1 MASPLIL
8 VVDDDR
14 ATATFLVTVL
24 EDVGYGVLAATG
36 EATLRLARERTP
48 ALVLL
53 DRRMPGLDGREMA
66 RRLRADPTTVTIPLV
81 LMTAH
86 AHDQEELAATV
97 DDWLAKPFHL
107 TTLFA
112 TLACWAPVG

>member
-8 VVDDDR
+8 VVDDDG

-24 EDVGYGVLAATG
+24 EDAGYAVLAATG
-36 EATLRLARERTP
+36 EAALRLAQERTP

-53 DRRMPGLDGREMA
+53 DRRMPGLDGPEMA
-66 RRLRADPTTVTIPLV
+66 RRLRADPRTAAIPLV
-81 LMTAH
+81 LMTAD
-86 AHDQEELAATV
+86 AHDREELAAAV
-97 DDWLAKPFHL
+97 DGWLTKPFHL

-112 TLACWAPVG
+112 TIDPWAPQP

>member
-24 EDVGYGVLAATG
+24 EDAGYQVLAATG
-36 EATLRLARERTP
+36 EAALRLAQERTP

-53 DRRMPGLDGREMA
+53 DRRMPGIDGREMA
-66 RRLRADPTTVTIPLV
+66 RRLRADPTTTAIPLV
-81 LMTAH
+81 LMTAD
-86 AHDQEELAATV
+86 AHDREELAAAV
-97 DDWLAKPFHL
+97 DGWLAKPFHL
-107 TTLFA
+107 ATLFA
-112 TLACWAPVG
+112 TVGNWAPLT